1 MPNAKISELTPAA
14 ALDGTELIAV
24 VQSST
29 TVQTSVNAIKNYL
42 ISANIT
48 VSATQIIDLGD
59 AVYDVATMIHLTW
72 SGATGNMTLTLP
84 SANGSNTNRTI
95 RFISDSSFTTNTRVY
110 LTPAG
115 SDTIDGSTDYYE
127 INKAY
132 EGIALWSDGSEWFII
147 QKKA

>member
-1 MPNAKISELTPAA
+1 MANKKISELTAA
-14 ALDGTELIAV
+14 TALDGTEIIAV
-24 VQSST
+24 VQSSATVRT
-29 TVQTSVNAIKNYL
+29 TVNDVKNYL
-42 ISANIT
+42 IATNIE
-48 VSATQIIDLGD
+48 VSATQSVDLGD
-59 AVYDVATMIHLTW
+59 AAYDNATMIHLTW
-72 SGATGNMTLTLP
+72 SGGNGNMTLTLP
-84 SANGSNTNRTI
+84 SVNGSNTNRTI
-95 RFISDSSFTTNTRVY
+95 RFISDSTFNTNTRVY